1 MEECLILL
9 QKPEVEQYFH
19 TVEIGTFSVSKDEKK
34 LVFSTNLSGKYNLW
48 AMDLPNNFP
57 YQLTAINQS
66 SSFIHIHEEEHL
78 ITAAFE
84 HDGDENYQLHHLPL
98 SGGKPVP
105 FNKDENMSACYNA
118 CTFNHEIYY
127 SSNHENPLLN
137 IYRFDLKTNR
147 KELLQSGKEAPIVV
161 AAVSPNGSDYVFT
174 ETYTNTHA
182 AGFYQADDKKIPLVP
197 DPSSPHIIR
206 DVRFADEDTI
216 YFLTNYQEEFS
227 YLASFTLSTNEFRQ
241 VLKLKNEEIKMLT
254 SNGNTFYL
262 ASEKGVKDHLYQ
274 FETTTGDLASI
285 DLPCDILKKIDASS
299 SGTLY
304 ALAMSSHRIDNI
316 FKREADGEWLMLTN
330 NKALGIYDRN
340 MIKPEVIRYPSY
352 DGLSIEAL
360 LFKPDQDHVVKG
372 TILWLHG
379 GPQQAERMK
388 YRPLIQY
395 LVQSGYTIFAPNF
408 RGSTGYGA
416 TFQKMVEKDW
426 GGGPRLD
433 CVAGME
439 WLIENGHASKGNIS
453 VMGGSYGG
461 YLSLLLAGRHNE
473 YLCAVID
480 IFGISNL
487 LTFVE
492 NVPSSWRTLMNQMVG
507 NPEEDYD
514 KLVAASPIT
523 YVDQMSKPMFILHGK
538 NDPRVKTEESE
549 RIVGKMKEKG
559 ISAEYL
565 LFEDEGHGFSKKKNE
580 MEANKRIR
588 LFLDRIYK

>member
-1 MEECLILL
+1 M
-9 QKPEVEQYFH
+9 
-19 TVEIGTFSVSKDEKK
+19 
-34 LVFSTNLSGKYNLW
+34 
-48 AMDLPNNFP
+48 PNTFP
-57 YQLTAINQS
+57 YQLTAINQNS
-66 SSFIHIHEEEHL
+66 RFIHIHERERI

-105 FNKDENMSACYNA
+105 FDKDENMSVCYHA
-118 CTFNHEIYY
+118 CTGNHEIYY

-137 IYRFDLKTNR
+137 IYRLNLKTNS

-161 AAVSPNGSDYVFT
+161 EAVSPNGSDYVFT
-174 ETYTNTHA
+174 ETYTNTHSV
-182 AGFYQADDKKIPLVP
+182 GFYQAHDKKTPLVP
-197 DPSSPHIIR
+197 DPSSPHVIR
-206 DVRFADEDTI
+206 DVRFADEDKI

-241 VLKLKNEEIKMLT
+241 VQKLKDEEIKMFT
-254 SNGNTFYL
+254 SNGTTFYL

-274 FETTTGDLASI
+274 FETTTGELASI

-299 SGTLY
+299 NGALY
-304 ALAMSSHRIDNI
+304 ALGISSHRIDNI
-316 FKREADGEWLMLTN
+316 FKREVNGEWLMLTN
-330 NKALGIYDRN
+330 NKALGIDERQ

-360 LFKPDQDHVVKG
+360 LFKPDPDFVKSG

-395 LVQSGYTIFAPNF
+395 LVQSGYTIFSPNF

-426 GGGPRLD
+426 GGGPRHD

-439 WLIENGHASKGNIS
+439 WLIENGHARKGKIA

-461 YLSLLLAGRHNE
+461 YLSLLLAGRHGE
-473 YLCAVID
+473 YLGGVID

-492 NVPSSWRTLMNQMVG
+492 NVPSSWRSLTAQMVG
-507 NPEEDYD
+507 NPVKDYD
-514 KLVAASPIT
+514 KLVEASPIT
-523 YVDQMSKPMFILHGK
+523 YVEQMNKPMFILHGK

-549 RIVGKMKEKG
+549 RIAEKMKEKE
-559 ISAEYL
+559 IFFEYL
-565 LFEDEGHGFSKKKNE
+565 YFEDEGHGFSKKKNE

-588 LFLDRIYK
+588 IFLDRIFE

>member
-1 MEECLILL
+1 MGECLIHI

-19 TVEIGTFSVSKDEKK
+19 TVEIGTFSISKDEMK
-34 LVFSTNLSGKYNLW
+34 LVFSSNLNGKYNLW
-48 AMDLPNNFP
+48 AMDLPNTFP
-57 YQLTAINQS
+57 YQLTEINQS
-66 SSFIHIHEEEHL
+66 SSFIHIHEEDQL

-84 HDGDENYQLHHLPL
+84 QDGDENYQLHLLPL

-105 FNKDENMSACYNA
+105 FDKAENLSVCYNV
-118 CTFNHEIYY
+118 CSSNHEIYY

-137 IYRFDLKTNR
+137 IYKFNLKTNK

-174 ETYTNTHA
+174 ETYTNTHS
-182 AGFYQADDKKIPLVP
+182 AGFYQSDDGRIPLVP
-197 DPSSPHIIR
+197 DPSSPHVIR
-206 DVRFADEDTI
+206 DVRFAEEDTI

-227 YLASFTLSTNEFRQ
+227 YLASYTLSTNEFRQ
-241 VLKLKNEEIKMLT
+241 VLKLKEEEIKMFS
-254 SNGNTFYL
+254 SNGSTFYL
-262 ASEKGVKDHLYQ
+262 ASERGVKDHLYQ
-274 FETTTGDLASI
+274 FETTTGDLAPI
-285 DLPCDILKKIDASS
+285 DLPCDIVKKIDSSS

-304 ALAMSSHRIDNI
+304 ALGISSHSIDNI
-316 FKREADGEWLMLTN
+316 FKRGGNGEWLMLTN
-330 NKALGIYDRN
+330 NKALGIDERN

-360 LFKPDQDHVVKG
+360 FFKPDRALVNKG

-426 GGGPRLD
+426 GGGPRHD
-433 CVAGME
+433 CVAGMD
-439 WLIENGHASKGNIS
+439 WLIENGHASKGSIA

-461 YLSLLLAGRHNE
+461 YLSLLLAGKHGD
-473 YLCAVID
+473 YLRGVID
-480 IFGISNL
+480 IFGISSL

-492 NVPSSWRTLMNQMVG
+492 NVPPSWRTLMDEMVG

-523 YVDQMSKPMFILHGK
+523 YVEQMNKPMFILHGK

-549 RIVGKMKEKG
+549 RIAEKMKEKG
-559 ISAEYL
+559 IHAEYL
-565 LFEDEGHGFSKKKNE
+565 HFEDEGHGFSKKNNE

-588 LFLDRIYK
+588 LFLDRIFE